1 MGHTVLDYET
11 LTMFL
16 LSLLLTTMITVLME
30 KGLLMMLL
38 MVSWKLKHLIQSIQ
52 LRSLLKQLMVK
63 SCHQNHVMS
72 K

>member
-1 MGHTVLDYET
+1 MKHTVLDYET
-11 LTMFL
+11 LIVFL
-16 LSLLLTTMITVLME
+16 LSMLLTTMITVLME

-63 SCHQNHVMS
+63 SYHQNHVMS